1 LGCSSATSAP
11 LLSSFCV
18 RKFLM
23 TPLLDVKNLR
33 VAFGGQAV
41 VHGIDFRIGQGEKLA
56 LVGE

>member
-1 LGCSSATSAP
+1 
-11 LLSSFCV
+11 
-18 RKFLM
+18 M